1 MASRMPGPAA
11 DIRGRA
17 GEGPQPVGVDSETR
31 HRQLDDIVDDPQ
43 SVWDLP
49 RHRVEALLGHAV
61 IVQQALLARLLS
73 RREDRE
79 QRAATRTDALLTMPA
94 VAEQLNVPLSFAYE
108 LARRG
113 TIPTVRVGKKYV
125 RVEPTALQ
133 AAVKSWTHEAPRVE
147 ESRRLAYRPRHGAGR
162 RRTDAT
168 ARLPE
173 RAAKET

>member
-1 MASRMPGPAA
+1 MPDPAA

-17 GEGPQPVGVDSETR
+17 GEGPQLAGVDSETR

-49 RHRVEALLGHAV
+49 RHRVEALLGRAM

-73 RREDRE
+73 RPEDRE
-79 QRAATRTDALLTMPA
+79 QRGGPRADALLTMHA

-133 AAVKSWTHEAPRVE
+133 AAVTSWTHEAPRVE
-147 ESRRLAYRPRHGAGR
+147 ESPRLAYRPRHGGR
-162 RRTDAT
+162 RGRAHAT
-168 ARLPE
+168 ARQPE
-173 RAAKET
+173 REAKET